1 MVECGGL
8 ENRWASRSRGFE
20 SLPLRQ
26 FKNFR
31 PRAFDPSNTPIDG
44 SIAALF
50 MGLNGGKSGIWAMGI
65 VQWIKA
71 KIRPQTREL
80 MLVM

>member
-26 FKNFR
+26 F
-31 PRAFDPSNTPIDG
+31 PDSQYIDG
-44 SIAALF
+44 LLAAADQAVAL
-50 MGLNGGKSGIWAMGI
+50 AC
-65 VQWIKA
+65 
-71 KIRPQTREL
+71 RDEL
-80 MLVM
+80 VA